1 MLEAVDAV
9 PRSKAAVLG
18 PLGRTVRAASTPVPL
33 LEVLATAPT
42 PLDLLLSSLL
52 ATGLWLGPDFLLAP
66 AGLALELRLGY
77 RTEALVGRILSSGE
91 WLDDRAEGL
100 AAPAPAVVRAT
111 TVALCASAGFVL
123 ERLLSSSGSEQ
134 AALYLG
140 ASTCIWGGLY
150 EVARPKLKTRDERE
164 LEATRQSEFLEFAE
178 AKLRSSDR
186 PADTVH
192 ETEVVR
198 AFRRY
203 YPKYR
208 AERGVSDKELF
219 DLMRRWMSVPRRQ
232 LLPGGAIGAPR
243 MMTTRSA
250 AGYYS
255 SITLTQDPDVGLG

>member
-1 MLEAVDAV
+1 M
-9 PRSKAAVLG
+9 
-18 PLGRTVRAASTPVPL
+18 PL
-33 LEVLATAPT
+33 LETLATAPT

-66 AGLALELRLGY
+66 VGIGAELRLGY
-77 RTEALVGRILSSGE
+77 RAEALVGRVLSPGV
-91 WLDDRAEGL
+91 WLEDRAEGL
-100 AAPAPAVVRAT
+100 AAPAPPVVRAT
-111 TVALCASAGFVL
+111 TAALFASAGFLL
-123 ERLLSSSGSEQ
+123 ERLLSSAGSEQ

-164 LEATRQSEFLEFAE
+164 LEATRQAEFLAFAE
-178 AKLRSSDR
+178 AKLRYSDR
-186 PADTVH
+186 TTDTVH

-208 AERGVSDKELF
+208 ADRGVSDKELF
-219 DLMRRWMSVPRRQ
+219 DLMRVWMSVPRRQ

-243 MMTTRSA
+243 MMTTRSK

-255 SITLTQDPDVGLG
+255 SLTLTQDPDVGLG